1 MADTKIE
8 IEREYYS
15 IKEAS
20 LMLGCSVL
28 DLVHLGVNKKLSLFI
43 LLNNKTLS
51 VSLSKYE
58 SQEVPFLLYGQYD
71 WLHNGLAAIHAVD
84 LAPMESE
91 DSRPSVLTRVS
102 SLREV
107 PIFVTEYIQ
116 KVTDGLIAEFFI
128 TYVLLEDLSFN
139 RDNLIVTIEDIK
151 KLKANY
157 VSNEMDSGKNIG
169 ERERNNLYRIIAAL
183 SDTLLKENAKDGSK
197 PHLKNQS
204 ALIEYLVSEFDG
216 YEGLSKSNLEKIM
229 PIAKKLIP

>member
-1 MADTKIE
+1 
-8 IEREYYS
+8 
-15 IKEAS
+15 
-20 LMLGCSVL
+20 
-28 DLVHLGVNKKLSLFI
+28 
-43 LLNNKTLS
+43 
-51 VSLSKYE
+51 
-58 SQEVPFLLYGQYD
+58 
-71 WLHNGLAAIHAVD
+71 
-84 LAPMESE
+84 
-91 DSRPSVLTRVS
+91 LTRVS